1 MPSDL
6 TAATLDSLYAAAYVW
21 GDYGWREVKG
31 ADATAAR
38 VEIQRRK
45 AATAAAATH
54 ASHASASAGYRA
66 SDESSD

>member
-21 GDYGWREVKG
+21 GDHGWRKVKG
-31 ADATAAR
+31 ADAIAAR
-38 VEIQRRK
+38 AEIQRRK
-45 AATAAAATH
+45 AATDAATIR
-54 ASHASASAGYRA
+54 ASAPAGYRA